1 MAFERKQYEAKYAS
15 FDQQI
20 VSHQLDFLQ
29 VLLDDALEQPS
40 AMVGNLLL
48 SALLRAIQSGYP
60 QNFDYHTSS

>member
-40 AMVGNLLL
+40 AMVGNL
-48 SALLRAIQSGYP
+48 
-60 QNFDYHTSS
+60 